1 MSSTVVV
8 LLYIVVI
15 LVVVLVHEA
24 AHFGVAKA
32 FGIKVEEFFVG
43 FGPRIWSF
51 RRGETEYGLKALPLG
66 GYVRIAGMNP
76 FQEPSPGDLPR
87 TFGAKPIW
95 QRAAVIVAGPATHF
109 VMAFVFLLIY
119 LAALG
124 VPSKF
129 EPLVLQVDRKIEGQ
143 ASPAAEAGLKAGD
156 VIVGVDAIHQPGD
169 QQLVDYTRRHVQEPI
184 TLTVRRDDRT
194 FRVTTTPVLATVE
207 GERVGRIGVV
217 LGQGDLLERDRRGF
231 VTATADSARAVS
243 DFTVGVVKSMGRVF
257 GPSGLSRIGDL
268 LFGNA
273 QRRPGD
279 VTSVVGGA
287 RIAVQAAEV
296 GASDV
301 LFRLFAVFNV
311 FVGILNLL
319 PLPPFDGGHLAVLA
333 AEKVTGRKVD
343 MRRLVPLTAVVAMFL
358 ILFMVSIIYLDVVK
372 PIPNV
377 FR

>member
-1 MSSTVVV
+1 LSSTVVV

-32 FGIKVEEFFVG
+32 FRIKVEEFFVG

-76 FQEPSPGDLPR
+76 FQEPTPEDLPR

-95 QRAAVIVAGPATHF
+95 QRAAVIAAGPATHF
-109 VMAFVFLLIY
+109 VMAFLFLFVY

-129 EPLVLQVDRKIEGQ
+129 EPLVLQVDRKIDGKL
-143 ASPAAEAGLKAGD
+143 SPAAKAGLKAGD
-156 VIVGVDAIHQPGD
+156 VIVGVDAVRRPGD
-169 QQLVDYTRRHVQEPI
+169 QQLVGYTRRHVNEPI
-184 TLTVRRDDRT
+184 MLTVQRDDRT
-194 FRVTTTPVLATVE
+194 FRVTVTPVLATVE
-207 GERVGRIGVV
+207 GERVGRIGVL
-217 LGQGDLLERDRRGF
+217 LGQGDTIERDRKG
-231 VTATADSARAVS
+231 VLSALGDSARGVS
-243 DFTVGVVKSMGRVF
+243 DFTIGVVKSMGRVF
-257 GPSGLSRIGDL
+257 GPSGLGRIGDL

-333 AEKVTGRKVD
+333 VEKVRGRKVD
-343 MRRLVPLTAVVAMFL
+343 MRKLIPLTAAVGMFL
-358 ILFMVSIIYLDVVK
+358 VLFMVSIIYLDVVK